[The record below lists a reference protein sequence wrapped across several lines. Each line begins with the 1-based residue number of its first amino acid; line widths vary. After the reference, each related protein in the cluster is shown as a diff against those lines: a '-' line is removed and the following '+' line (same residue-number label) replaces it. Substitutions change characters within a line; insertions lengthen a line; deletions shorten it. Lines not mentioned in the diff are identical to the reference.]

1 MRRRFLPVVLAV
13 AGLAVVAAALALT
26 VGRPLRESAPSRP
39 SVLRTA
45 ISEPS
50 SLDPARASTA
60 SDYAVVTRVF
70 SRLVECDAALD
81 LRPSLA
87 RTWTVSPDG
96 RTYTFLLAPARFH
109 NGREVEAKDVAG
121 TLSRLLAGDTGGS
134 YPEMLSVVTG
144 ARERRLGQARDV
156 AGIRVLGPREIE
168 IRLDEPYAPFLSLLS
183 APALSIVPAEEAERA
198 GPAFGRLPV
207 GSGPFRFDRWEA
219 GASIELQAHDGA
231 PEGRPPVDALSF
243 VLMPQASAARVQELL
258 GQGALDYVLA
268 PPGPPPAVDGYEVR
282 SHTELAV
289 FYFGFNVGAGP
300 AADPRLRRAF
310 RLGIDRAAFARGMLI
325 DPSMV
330 TDSIIPSGFR
340 RSMRAVP
347 PPDPAAARA
356 LFAELAAGGRRPRLR
371 LDYTAGR
378 QELQDAFAALA
389 AHFASLGLDLELNRL
404 ASFHELRA
412 LQDQGKFEA
421 WFGGAQADYPDPDG
435 FLRGLFH
442 SRDRGSNWFR
452 FNSKQMDELLDRSRR
467 TGEPRERA
475 RVFSE
480 IDDLVAQEAPAV
492 PVWNRTY
499 RYYVAH
505 HVQGLELSYSPYTFP
520 LGKLHLLPKAA
531 AR

>member
-1 MRRRFLPVVLAV
+1 MTRRSLP
-13 AGLAVVAAALALT
+13 AGLLAAALAASAAVAALT
-26 VGRPLRESAPSRP
+26 LARPGRPAAPAGP
-39 SVLRTA
+39 TVLRTA

-50 SLDPARASTA
+50 SLDPARARSA

-96 RTYTFLLAPARFH
+96 RTYTFSLASARFH

-121 TLSRLLAGDTGGS
+121 TLTRLLAADTGGS

-144 ARERRLGQARDV
+144 ARERRLGQAKDV
-156 AGIRVLGPREIE
+156 SGIRVLGPREIE

-183 APALSIVPAEEAERA
+183 SPALSIVPAEEAERA
-198 GPAFGRLPV
+198 GASFGREPL
-207 GSGPFRFDRWEA
+207 GSGPFRFERWDAGEA
-219 GASIELQAHDGA
+219 LTLQAHDGA

-243 VLMPQASAARVQELL
+243 VLMPQSSAARVQELL
-258 GQGALDYVLA
+258 GQGAIDYVLA
-268 PPGPPPAVDGYEVR
+268 PPGPPPPVAGYEVR
-282 SHTELAV
+282 SHAELAV

-310 RLGIDRAAFARGMLI
+310 RLGIDRPAFARGMLV

-330 TDSIIPSGFR
+330 TDSVIPNGFP
-340 RSMRAVP
+340 RAQRPVP
-347 PPDPAAARA
+347 APDFQAAKA
-356 LFAELAAGGRRPRLR
+356 LFAQLAASGRRPHLR
-371 LDYTAGR
+371 LNYTAGR
-378 QELQDAFAALA
+378 QELQDAFVALA

-404 ASFHELRA
+404 PSFNELRA

-435 FLRGLFH
+435 FVRGLFH
-442 SRDRGSNWFR
+442 SRERGSNWFR
-452 FNSKQMDELLDRSRR
+452 FNSKRMDELLERSRR
-467 TGEPRERA
+467 TGEPGERA
-475 RVFSE
+475 RVFAE
-480 IDDLVAQEAPAV
+480 IDDVIAQEAPAV

-499 RYYVAH
+499 RYYVGT
-505 HVQGLELSYSPYTFP
+505 HVRGLELSYSPYYFP
-520 LGKLHLLPKAA
+520 LGQLRLLPREAA
-531 AR
+531 P